1 MNPPA
6 EVIQWVLSAL
16 IPAGGVL
23 FLFLLKRAFS
33 DFEGKISQLFSKM
46 EASLVAQQEHDT
58 RIRLLDLRLEN
69 IERLVE
75 RLDTK
80 LESLHASRPPQD

>member
-1 MNPPA
+1 MSPPT
-6 EVIQWVLSAL
+6 EVIQWVLSAI

-33 DFEGKISQLFSKM
+33 DFETKISQLFAKM
-46 EASLVAQQEHDT
+46 EASLIAQQEHDT

-75 RLDTK
+75 RLDAK
-80 LESLHASRPPQD
+80 LEAVHAGRPVKD